1 MGLIEPDG
9 LYKDQ
14 VAYKLF
20 EDSLNR
26 TPWRVDDIL
35 KNGYRGADDKA
46 KLGWRLASRSYY
58 AEQAGL
64 ITAATLSAETEDIA
78 YRFDLATA
86 ASDEA
91 RHADAFLRYANF
103 VGGSPDDCAEEIYP
117 LDEQLSAL
125 PYLGRVLAHTVL
137 EGFAADEFLLLQ
149 QYFTDD
155 CLGEIYHNVR
165 RDENRHVAMGIG
177 YIRRATRDDDVL
189 GQYLTH
195 GNEWM
200 QVCEQYADVT
210 ALSEMTAN
218 LINQP
223 VEHLRKWF
231 LSRHRNRMSAM
242 NLTVERR

>member
-1 MGLIEPDG
+1 LGLIEPDG
-9 LYKDQ
+9 LYTDQ

-20 EDSLNR
+20 GNSLDR

-35 KNGYRGADDKA
+35 KNGHRGADDKT
-46 KLGWRLASRSYY
+46 KLGWRLASQSYY

-64 ITAATLSAETEDIA
+64 ITAAALSAETEDVA

-103 VGGSPDDCAEEIYP
+103 VGGSPDNCAAEIYL

-149 QYFTDD
+149 QYFMDD

-165 RDENRHVAMGIG
+165 RDENRHVAMGIN
-177 YIRRATRDDDVL
+177 YIRRSIRDRDIL
-189 GQYLTH
+189 TQLLTH

-210 ALSEMTAN
+210 ALSEMIAN
-218 LINQP
+218 LINQSAMR
-223 VEHLRKWF
+223 LREWF

-242 NLTVERR
+242 NLIFERR